1 MHKQKAPRSV
11 QRPTW
16 EHEKESSRAFYGP
29 AQPASRRST
38 LLQKAETSIHAT
50 RIPTDR
56 GSDRFPKTSRHALPR
71 WPKGPAP
78 PTSTR
83 HGKCCSST
91 GSSNQGHPSTAYTRD
106 LGALSTRRPIRR
118 SLRRRRNRLRHQH
131 LHLPPLRIIPLRHPP
146 GDGDSFPIIR
156 TCLIAHLRHIDFNP
170 SRCSIARE
178 NPSRML
184 PADPHHATLQ
194 RAGERSRRGRR
205 RGFVAGNLLILRI
218 ARAQQHGNR
227 DHHQLLTHNRSP
239 ESPSML

>member
-78 PTSTR
+78 PTGTR

-118 SLRRRRNRLRHQH
+118 SLRRRRNRFRHQH
-131 LHLPPLRIIPLRHPP
+131 LHLPPLRIILLHHPP
-146 GDGDSFPIIR
+146 LDRYPFPIIR
-156 TCLIAHLRHIDFNP
+156 ACRIPHPRYIHFNSAARSI
-170 SRCSIARE
+170 SRQ

-184 PADPHHATLQ
+184 PTNPHHATLQ
-194 RAGERSRRGRR
+194 PAGKSRRRLLRPLRLLMVGGRFLR
-205 RGFVAGNLLILRI
+205 RLTC
-218 ARAQQHGNR
+218 QHHK
-227 DHHQLLTHNRSP
+227 HHQHRR
-239 ESPSML
+239 